1 MERLWREIQFSS
13 KDEKAYSVNVIF
25 AREQIFCAGASLSKI
40 IASWVLL
47 FADIFGFR
55 VLSIVFSIR
64 IEDRRV
70 SIWKKKY
77 EYFAARLYFFTYL
90 HAFRV
95 CDIQAS
101 GGYTNT

>member
-1 MERLWREIQFSS
+1 ME
-13 KDEKAYSVNVIF
+13 
-25 AREQIFCAGASLSKI
+25 KI
-40 IASWVLL
+40 
-47 FADIFGFR
+47 
-55 VLSIVFSIR
+55 
-64 IEDRRV
+64 
-70 SIWKKKY
+70 Y